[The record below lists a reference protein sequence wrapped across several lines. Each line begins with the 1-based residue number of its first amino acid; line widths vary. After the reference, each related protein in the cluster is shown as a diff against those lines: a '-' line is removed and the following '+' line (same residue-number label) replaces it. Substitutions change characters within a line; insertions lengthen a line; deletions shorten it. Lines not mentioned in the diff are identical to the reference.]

1 MFSPSSVYSEAEG
14 VPETPG
20 SLTLVAEG
28 DRTYGRAAD
37 QTSFVLEG
45 LALGDV
51 LDVLQTNSDDDS
63 ETRHIVLYADNAGHK
78 RYEAELAELQQRT
91 SSIDVQ
97 LLPEGPLPRFGS
109 TLITRP
115 GSNLLQG
122 NYAPKSNWGALVRPW
137 RLAAGLLLGLAALT
151 MLAEGARYLSLSR
164 EDQALSALLQTG
176 CQRSFQSAQLANCRA
191 EVQRRLAPTGAAATG
206 SGTQRGFLATL
217 AAFTEAREP
226 NSRVEALS
234 FRNGVMDLRVQAP
247 SVPVLDE
254 LARNVGAGGEFQVNI
269 QSANP
274 TDQGVEGRLQI
285 VGLP

>member
-1 MFSPSSVYSEAEG
+1 M
-14 VPETPG
+14 
-20 SLTLVAEG
+20 
-28 DRTYGRAAD
+28 
-37 QTSFVLEG
+37 
-45 LALGDV
+45 
-51 LDVLQTNSDDDS
+51 
-63 ETRHIVLYADNAGHK
+63 
-78 RYEAELAELQQRT
+78 
-91 SSIDVQ
+91 
-97 LLPEGPLPRFGS
+97 
-109 TLITRP
+109 
-115 GSNLLQG
+115 
-122 NYAPKSNWGALVRPW
+122 
-137 RLAAGLLLGLAALT
+137 
-151 MLAEGARYLSLSR
+151 
-164 EDQALSALLQTG
+164 
-176 CQRSFQSAQLANCRA
+176 
-191 EVQRRLAPTGAAATG
+191 APTGAAATG